1 MEFTR
6 KMIDSKEKVDS
17 NLINLYKIFKLHRM
31 NESAKAITN
40 DEPSLIYPY
49 DRISPIPTAREVKE
63 VREVREVVE
72 DLKNEDDIIDYREA
86 EKIAKVSGKK
96 MH

>member
-49 DRISPIPTAREVKE
+49 DRISPMPTAREVKE
-63 VREVREVVE
+63 VREVVE
-72 DLKNEDDIIDYREA
+72 ELKNEDDIIDYREA